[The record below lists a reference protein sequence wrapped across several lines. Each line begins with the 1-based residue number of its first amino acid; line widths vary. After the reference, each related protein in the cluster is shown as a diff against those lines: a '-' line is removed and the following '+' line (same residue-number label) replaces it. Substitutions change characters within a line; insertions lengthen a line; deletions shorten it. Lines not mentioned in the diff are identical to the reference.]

1 MTKEAD
7 KRKNIETYV
16 NKEFLIV
23 MFDDFVRKVTRG
35 VRDRRLL
42 IRPRAIS
49 VGYMKMTLIVSSGD
63 MEQT

>member
-42 IRPRAIS
+42 IRQRAIS